1 MDGVILLAILLPAV
15 IAMFV
20 FLFQLINDNAGTKG
34 ISKEPYTTKSGI
46 VTHGKEKQGE
56 PYSMKELFE
65 SLLKKGR

>member
-1 MDGVILLAILLPAV
+1 MDGVILLAILLPV

-46 VTHGKEKQGE
+46 VHTA
-56 PYSMKELFE
+56 
-65 SLLKKGR
+65 KKSRENHIL